1 MLDHLCLIFM
11 TAYFGYDGSYHP
23 VPVNTR
29 VIEIKTQKYRAIL
42 FRHKDKYFGNA
53 NGKIFYS
60 TLDNFR
66 DHLCN
71 LADNEKLSEIAYRKR
86 SVILE

>member
-11 TAYFGYDGSYHP
+11 TAYYGYDGSYHP
-23 VPVNTR
+23 VPVNNR
-29 VIEIKTQKYRAIL
+29 DIEIKTQKYRAIL

-71 LADNEKLSEIAYRKR
+71 LAEKEKLPEIAYRER
-86 SVILE
+86 SIILE